1 MVIGAL
7 PYWGKSA
14 SAFFGNQA
22 VYEQDNDSAD
32 NRTYPA
38 GAFAW
43 LVEPQGATQV
53 ACHDSTDN
61 TQDDGHDNA
70 QFLVTRHNCPCKQT
84 HDKAN
89 DDHADDAH
97 GDPFLKVENRRSE
110 ERTSEL
116 QSLMRISY
124 AVFCLKK
131 KNTQNKTEE
140 SNLMN

>member
-97 GDPFLKVENRRSE
+97 DDPFLKVENRVERLGDCLPLIIETRSE
-110 ERTSEL
+110 DRRVGQECDS
-116 QSLMRISY
+116 
-124 AVFCLKK
+124 K
-131 KNTQNKTEE
+131 
-140 SNLMN
+140 

>member
-97 GDPFLKVENRRSE
+97 GDPFLNVENMV
-110 ERTSEL
+110 ERLGDCLPLIIDT
-116 QSLMRISY
+116 
-124 AVFCLKK
+124 VFLPYPSVRPIFVSSSSHVKR
-131 KNTQNKTEE
+131 
-140 SNLMN
+140 